1 MACAKDNANECLTLL
16 DSIRI
21 LDSLLITLSPEAAL
35 PPPEDSLQKNLPP
48 SSLDMATRIN
58 LWEKRAVT
66 LRTLKREEESIKQ
79 FKFLWRSINNFSV
92 NLKFITCHIDR
103 KLVIFDFGSIKMIE
117 L

>member
-1 MACAKDNANECLTLL
+1 MAYAKMACAKDNANECLTLL

-58 LWEKRAVT
+58 LWESLIRALYET
-66 LRTLKREEESIKQ
+66 R
-79 FKFLWRSINNFSV
+79 
-92 NLKFITCHIDR
+92 
-103 KLVIFDFGSIKMIE
+103 
-117 L
+117 